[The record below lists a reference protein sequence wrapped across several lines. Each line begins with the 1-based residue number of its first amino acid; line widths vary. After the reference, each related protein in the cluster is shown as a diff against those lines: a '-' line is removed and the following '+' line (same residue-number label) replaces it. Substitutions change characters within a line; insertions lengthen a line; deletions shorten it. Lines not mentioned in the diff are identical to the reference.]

1 MKNGYQI
8 NGKTTHI
15 YVENREGELFRIIV
29 DTKNLSLLKS
39 LVTSIH
45 VRKGKLNGDEY
56 NMYPRAFL
64 KDGRYVY
71 LHEVITGKDTDFHNN
86 IHYLNGDPFDL
97 REENLRVVPK
107 TIKGLEKKSK
117 NKTGYKGVYPLP
129 NGKFFACF
137 TIHGQRYHVG
147 TFDTAL
153 EAHLEREKALE
164 RKRQELGLVL

>member
-45 VRKGKLNGDEY
+45 VRKQTLKGSEY
-56 NMYPRAFL
+56 IYPKAVL
-64 KDGRYVY
+64 KDGRCVY
-71 LHEVITGKDTDFHNN
+71 LHEVITGEDTDFHSN

-97 REENLRVVPK
+97 REENLKVVPK
-107 TIKGLEKKSK
+107 TIKGLEKRSK

-164 RKRQELGLVL
+164 RKKQELGLVV